1 VGAKVGVEAIER
13 LGVQLPQRDV
23 PQGRQDVAADV
34 ALVPVPRAQLEVGH
48 FEPAGQQVPDG
59 PAGGGGAL
67 PVDLGEEPREG
78 LLGFGIGPGRLAE
91 VAGLLGDRVASR
103 VDVRAEGA
111 VAAEL
116 DVPSAAALLGHVR
129 RITFIAKRIARP

>member
-1 VGAKVGVEAIER
+1 VGVEAIER

-23 PQGRQDVAADV
+23 PQGGEEVAADV
-34 ALVPVPRAQLEVGH
+34 ALIPVPGGQLQVGH
-48 FEPAGQQVPDG
+48 SEPAGQEVAHC

-67 PVDLGEEPREG
+67 PVNLGEEAREG
-78 LLGFGIGPGRLAE
+78 LLGFPVGLDRLAQIPR
-91 VAGLLGDRVASR
+91 LLGDRVPSR

-116 DVPSAAALLGHVR
+116 DVASAAALLGHVR
-129 RITFIAKRIARP
+129 RIRLIATAIARP